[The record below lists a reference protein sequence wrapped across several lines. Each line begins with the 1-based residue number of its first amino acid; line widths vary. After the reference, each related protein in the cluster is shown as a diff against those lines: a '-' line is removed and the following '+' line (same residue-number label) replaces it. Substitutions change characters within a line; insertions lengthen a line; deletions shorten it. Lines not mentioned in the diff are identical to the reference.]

1 MKILKTLYQNY
12 WMRLKKMIES
22 KYSFK
27 LLFLSKI
34 FFILFIFGFNPFA
47 GDAKTGSSLIVL
59 GKDNAPVKIKIF
71 SSHTCPHCANFH
83 TKIVPQLEKKYINSG
98 KVQLIFIDFPLDEAA
113 LNASKILHCLDAKKQ
128 IKFLDYIYEKQSSW
142 TSGSDIKEI
151 NKNLEQIVKTFDI
164 TSEKFELCLSDKY
177 NEDYILKSRIEN
189 QKKYSISATPT
200 IVINEKKFKD
210 LLNFENLK
218 KKIDKLI

>member
-1 MKILKTLYQNY
+1 MQ
-12 WMRLKKMIES
+12 LKKMIKNKDS
-22 KYSFK
+22 SK
-27 LLFLSKI
+27 LLFLVKI
-34 FFILFIFGFNPFA
+34 FFILFIFSFNPFV
-47 GDAKTGSSLIVL
+47 GDGKTEEGLIVL
-59 GKDNAPVKIKIF
+59 GKDNAPVKVKIF

-83 TKIVPQLEKKYINSG
+83 TKIVPLLEKKYISSG

-164 TSEKFELCLSDKY
+164 TSEKFELCLNDKN
-177 NEDYILKSRIEN
+177 NEDFILKSRIEN
-189 QKKYSISATPT
+189 QQKYSISATPT
-200 IVINEKKFKD
+200 IVINEKKFKGS
-210 LLNFENLK
+210 LSFENLE